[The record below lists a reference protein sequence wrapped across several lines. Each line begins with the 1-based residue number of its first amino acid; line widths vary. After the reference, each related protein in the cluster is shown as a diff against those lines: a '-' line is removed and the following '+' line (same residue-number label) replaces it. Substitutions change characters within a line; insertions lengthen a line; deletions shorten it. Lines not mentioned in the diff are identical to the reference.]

1 MFAGAKIH
9 FFSIFAKKNY
19 TMKIY
24 TKTGDKGQTSL
35 ADGTRVSKSSM
46 LLTAYGTVDE
56 LNSYIGVL
64 LSMEADEFLTEVQR
78 QLFCL
83 GGMLATPP
91 EKWEKFWEKFDIAV
105 IVSTLEH
112 KIDEMTQE
120 LPPFRGFIL
129 PQGNA
134 AIAQAHVCRTVCR
147 RAEREVVALYNED
160 PRYEQPLHL
169 LNRLSDFFFTLAR
182 FYHKKMNVPE
192 ILW

>member
-1 MFAGAKIH
+1 
-9 FFSIFAKKNY
+9 
-19 TMKIY
+19 MKIY

-35 ADGTRVSKSSM
+35 ADGTRVSKSSR
-46 LLTAYGTVDE
+46 LLNAYGTVDE
-56 LNSYIGVL
+56 LNSHIGLL
-64 LSMEADEFLTEVQR
+64 LSMESDDFLAEVQR

-91 EKWEKFWEKFDIAV
+91 EKWEKLWEKFDISAF
-105 IVSTLEH
+105 VSAIEH
-112 KIDEMTQE
+112 EIDEMTQE

-147 RAEREVVALYNED
+147 RAEREVVALYEED
-160 PRYEQPLHL
+160 ARYEQPLHL

-182 FYHKKMNVPE
+182 FYHKKMNVSE
-192 ILW
+192 IIW

>member
-1 MFAGAKIH
+1 
-9 FFSIFAKKNY
+9 
-19 TMKIY
+19 MKIY

-35 ADGTRVSKSSM
+35 ADGTRVSKSSR
-46 LLTAYGTVDE
+46 LLNAYGTVDE
-56 LNSYIGVL
+56 LNSHIGIL
-64 LSMEADEFLTEVQR
+64 LSMEADDFLTEIQR

-105 IVSTLEH
+105 FVSTLEK

-134 AIAQAHVCRTVCR
+134 AISQAHVCRTVCR
-147 RAEREVVALYNED
+147 RAEREVVTLYEENTV
-160 PRYEQPLHL
+160 YEMPMKM
-169 LNRLSDFFFTLAR
+169 LNRLSDYFFTLAR
-182 FYHKKMNVPE
+182 FYHKKMDTPE
-192 ILW
+192 IIW

>member
-1 MFAGAKIH
+1 VQKYI
-9 FFSIFAKKNY
+9 FFLFLQKKNY

-56 LNSYIGVL
+56 LNSHIGVL

>member
-1 MFAGAKIH
+1 MRVQKYI
-9 FFSIFAKKNY
+9 FFLFLQKKNY

-35 ADGTRVSKSSM
+35 ADGTRVSKSSR
-46 LLTAYGTVDE
+46 LLNAYGTVDE
-56 LNSYIGVL
+56 LNSHIGLL
-64 LSMEADEFLTEVQR
+64 LSMESDDFLAEVQR

-91 EKWEKFWEKFDIAV
+91 EKWEKFWEKFDISDF
-105 IVSTLEH
+105 VSAIEH
-112 KIDEMTQE
+112 EIDEMTQE

-134 AIAQAHVCRTVCR
+134 AISQAHVCRTVCR
-147 RAEREVVALYNED
+147 RAEREVVALYEED
-160 PRYEQPLHL
+160 ARYEQPLHL

-182 FYHKKMNVPE
+182 FYHKKMNVSE
-192 ILW
+192 IIW